1 MLGAKT
7 EHQMTAPRHI
17 PALGGGNLPILPRS
31 LARGER
37 SFRWSPASTLLAASR
52 PCNVEAFNDVLD
64 VSAQVVSAVSVP
76 SGHSYGEGTAN
87 LAYPIAPT
95 NLPELCA
102 LIINVSSS
110 EISNYRFGLFLPT
123 QWNSRFLAVGNGAF
137 SGGINWLD
145 MGSGVRYG
153 HAVMSTDTGH
163 NSSAVDLTWALNN
176 QERKKDFGYR
186 AMHGSVELA
195 KRLTEAYYG
204 ERISYSYYSGAS
216 TGGRQ
221 GLKEAQIS
229 PASFDGLLI
238 GAPAWYTSHLQTW
251 STKVAL
257 YNLPVTDKR
266 RVDPSFFGTLANEVI
281 RQCDEVDGLKDGI
294 QFCRDIPSACLTA
307 EQEETIRNVY
317 SGFYA
322 EGKLAFPGMGLS
334 SEAQW
339 SFLLGGAA
347 PTPFGDA
354 YIQYFL
360 YDNPDWH
367 WTQWNDSIVWQAD
380 EVDPGNCTADG
391 YDMTELKERG
401 GKILMYHGA
410 ADALIPPGSS
420 KLFYERV
427 TRAMGGIGT
436 LRDWF
441 RYFEVPGLQHVTGT
455 VVDAPWYFAGAGSQ
469 GRLSTSTYST
479 PGFEDSK
486 HDALL
491 ALMAWVET
499 GTAVDELVAT
509 TWKSQADPASGVLRQ
524 RPLCP
529 FPERQT
535 YKGSGNPDMTS
546 GELPQQQNGLH
557 APESD
562 ETVED
567 RIAQP
572 NCADADEASGSDL
585 ASLKYSLLGPSL
597 TKAGQDKVDQSKVA
611 EIIYNASKGSKF
623 FNREE
628 ERDKALTVKID
639 QILAKKRQLEK
650 LDLTRELKAA
660 DTLLAQF
667 EASRDLT
674 QHIVHLDCDAFYAA
688 VEQLDR
694 PELADLPFAV
704 GGGVLTTCNYVA
716 RKFGCRSGMAGFVAK
731 KLCPQLIL
739 LPLNFDKYNAKAAEV
754 REILADYDP
763 RFESASI
770 DEAYLNITQYCIDHG
785 MGAADVVSQMRKE
798 IHEKTRITVSAGI
811 AANARLAK
819 ICSNM
824 NKPNGQFVLPRN
836 REAIME
842 FMRDLSCRHVNGIGR
857 VLERELRAVGINT
870 CGDVYTQRQ
879 FVEKL
884 FGEKTYNFL
893 MRCYLGLGRTNIQ
906 PAEEYERKSVGTER
920 TFRDMD
926 DPAQLREQLRRIAE
940 ELEKDMRRAE
950 CKGRTLCIKVKL
962 HTYEVLTRQV
972 APPKAV
978 CLADD
983 LYNYSLP
990 MLVKLEQEVPGL
1002 KLRLMGLRCTHLLST
1017 KKPDTMAFLGF
1028 RPRRSDSAE
1037 AGGSAGESKT
1047 TKAKFIGE
1055 EWEEWPPEALEDVPA
1070 DHAERSSGADSPFHR
1085 HGKEILP
1092 NPKKEQQPAEEAS
1105 EEFWDCPICNRP
1117 QTPDERQ
1124 FNEHIDLCLSRQT
1137 IRDTVQQVAAS
1148 NPSPTKTAAPE
1159 AKKTKEKKRGRQP
1172 TLVDPRQKKL
1182 RFG

>member
-1 MLGAKT
+1 MNT
-7 EHQMTAPRHI
+7 R
-17 PALGGGNLPILPRS
+17 ALLFSFLPQVVLV
-31 LARGER
+31 
-37 SFRWSPASTLLAASR
+37 ASR
-52 PCNVEAFNDVLD
+52 PCDKNAFNNVLGI
-64 VSAQVVSAVSVP
+64 SAEVVSAVFVP
-76 SGHSYGEGTAN
+76 GGHTYGEGTAN

-95 NLPELCA
+95 KLPELCA
-102 LIINVSSS
+102 LIINASSS

-137 SGGINWLD
+137 LGGINWLD

-163 NSSAVDLTWALNN
+163 NSSAVDLTWALHN

-186 AMHGSVELA
+186 AMHGSVELS
-195 KRLTEAYYG
+195 KKITEAYYG
-204 ERISYSYYSGAS
+204 ETISYSYYSGAS

-229 PASFDGLLI
+229 PTSFDGLLI

-257 YNLPVTDKR
+257 YNLPMTDKR
-266 RVDPSFFGTLANEVI
+266 HVDTSFFRILADEVI

-294 QFCRDIPSACLTA
+294 VSHPDLCKFTLAPLLCGNSLETNSSVCLTA
-307 EQEETIRNVY
+307 EQAETIRNVY
-317 SGFYA
+317 SDFYA
-322 EGKLAFPGMGLS
+322 EGKLAYPGMGLS
-334 SEAQW
+334 SEIQW

-347 PTPFGDA
+347 PTAFGDA

-360 YDNPDWH
+360 YDDPDWH

-380 EVDPGNCTADG
+380 EADPGNCTAST
-391 YDMTELKERG
+391 YDMAELKERG

-420 KLFYERV
+420 QLFYERV
-427 TRAMGGIGT
+427 AQAMGGIGS
-436 LRDWF
+436 LQEWF
-441 RYFEVPGLQHVTGT
+441 RYFVIPGLQHVTGT
-455 VVDAPWYFAGAGSQ
+455 VVDAPWYFAGSGAQ
-469 GRLSTSTYST
+469 GRLGTSTYST

-491 ALMAWVET
+491 ALMAWVENA
-499 GTAVDELVAT
+499 TAVDELVAT
-509 TWKSQADPASGVLRQ
+509 TWKSQADPGSGVLRQ

-529 FPERQT
+529 FPKRQT
-535 YKGSGNPDMTS
+535 YRGNGHPDV
-546 GELPQQQNGLH
+546 
-557 APESD
+557 PESFICLAPPLNLVTF
-562 ETVED
+562 E
-567 RIAQP
+567 
-572 NCADADEASGSDL
+572 EAEPDL
-585 ASLKYSLLGPSL
+585 ASLKHSLLGPSL

-650 LDLTRELKAA
+650 LDLSRELKAA
-660 DTLLAQF
+660 DVLLAQL

-674 QHIVHLDCDAFYAA
+674 QHIVHIDCDAFYAA

-770 DEAYLNITQYCIDHG
+770 DEAYLNMTQYCIDHD
-785 MGAADVVSQMRKE
+785 MEAADVVSRMRKE
-798 IHEKTRITVSAGI
+798 IRKKTHITVSAGI

-819 ICSNM
+819 ICSNI
-824 NKPNGQFVLPRN
+824 NKPDGQYVLPHDRV
-836 REAIME
+836 AIME
-842 FMRDLSCRHVNGIGR
+842 FMRNLSCRQVNGIGR

-879 FVEKL
+879 FIERL

-893 MRCYLGLGRTNIQ
+893 LRCYLGLGRTNVQ

-920 TFRDMD
+920 TFRDMG
-926 DPAQLREQLRRIAE
+926 DPTQLREQLRRIAE

-972 APPKAV
+972 ALPKAV
-978 CLADD
+978 FLADD
-983 LYNYSLP
+983 LYHYSLP
-990 MLVKLEQEVPGL
+990 MLVKLEQEVPSL

-1028 RPRRSDSAE
+1028 RPRRSASAE
-1037 AGGSAGESKT
+1037 TDEST
-1047 TKAKFIGE
+1047 SGARTKKATGIEE
-1055 EWEEWPPEALEDVPA
+1055 EWEVWPAETSDDVPV
-1070 DHAERSSGADSPFHR
+1070 DHAENSSGAGSPFRR
-1085 HGKEILP
+1085 HGKEVLP
-1092 NPKKEQQPAEEAS
+1092 NPKKEQQPAEETH
-1105 EEFWDCPICNRP
+1105 EELWDCPICNRP

-1137 IRDTVQQVAAS
+1137 IRDTIQQVAAS
-1148 NPSPTKTAAPE
+1148 NPSPIKTTVPE
-1159 AKKTKEKKRGRQP
+1159 ANKTKEKKRGRQP
-1172 TLVDPRQKKL
+1172 TPADPRQKKL